1 MFFKRRDYRMLQSP
15 GWAFGSLGMV
25 LFLQLLVFFLD
36 SKTHRW
42 FRLQG
47 VGTLQP
53 SEFAKPA
60 LIVFFAYFVTQKR
73 EAINTRRTIVAA
85 SLALAVLAAT
95 VGLGDLGTAIVLIVP
110 AAVVFYVAGLE
121 RKFVVAALAV
131 GAAVRRRIRCF
142 QALPHGAH
150 RRILRSRLQID
161 RHAWIPTARS
171 RNTSAS
177 RSPRATPAIRCG
189 NPKSRSAAADRS
201 GLGLMQGKQK
211 ILYLPE
217 AHTDFIYAVVG
228 EELGLWGCGAILAG
242 FLVILWRGLQL
253 YWVANDDFGRYLAL
267 GVTSSIVIQ
276 ALDQHERR
284 ARHGTDQG
292 NSAADD
298 QRGRQLADEH
308 AHLSGNAAE
317 RERALRILRLDDA
330 PWIRDGDNRDGRRR
344 DGRAC
349 DAAARG
355 GARIRTPTGINPSL
369 SARAT
374 ASKRSWCRRPV
385 FRSNSS
391 RSAD

>member
-1 MFFKRRDYRMLQSP
+1 MAQQMKSDWLLFGTVVAMAGAGLVMVYSASSVVAQLNPRINSSYYYAAHQLVWAAVSFVALMFFKRRDYRMLQNP

-73 EAINTRRTIVAA
+73 EAINTKRTIVAA

-121 RKFVVAALAV
+121 RKFVLAALAV
-131 GAAVRRRIRCF
+131 GALVAVGFVASKPYRMARIVGFFDPDYKLIDMLDTDGKIKKYISQSVTTRDASY
-142 QALPHGAH
+142 QVKQSKIAIGSGGAL
-150 RRILRSRLQID
+150 
-161 RHAWIPTARS
+161 
-171 RNTSAS
+171 
-177 RSPRATPAIRCG
+177 
-189 NPKSRSAAADRS
+189 

-242 FLVILWRGLQL
+242 FLVILWRGFQL

-276 ALDQHERR
+276 ALINMSVVL
-284 ARHGTDQG
+284 GMGPTKG
-292 NSAADD
+292 IPLPMISA
-298 QRGRQLADEH
+298 GGSSLMSTLICLGMLLSVSEH
-308 AHLSGNAAE
+308 SGY
-317 RERALRILRLDDA
+317 
-330 PWIRDGDNRDGRRR
+330 
-344 DGRAC
+344 
-349 DAAARG
+349 
-355 GARIRTPTGINPSL
+355 
-369 SARAT
+369 
-374 ASKRSWCRRPV
+374 
-385 FRSNSS
+385 
-391 RSAD
+391 

>member
-1 MFFKRRDYRMLQSP
+1 MAQQLKSDWLLFGTVVAMAGAGLVMIYSASSVVAELNPRINSSFYYAAHQLVWAAVSFVALMFFKRRDYRALQSP

-110 AAVVFYVAGLE
+110 AAVIFYVAGLE

-131 GAAVRRRIRCF
+131 GALVAVGFVASKPYRMARIVGF
-142 QALPHGAH
+142 FDPDYKW
-150 RRILRSRLQID
+150 ID
-161 RHAWIPTARS
+161 MVDPDGKIKKYVSQSVTTRD
-171 RNTSAS
+171 AS
-177 RSPRATPAIRCG
+177 YQVRQSKIAIG
-189 NPKSRSAAADRS
+189 SGGLL

-242 FLVILWRGLQL
+242 FLVILWRGMQL

-276 ALDQHERR
+276 ALINMSVVL
-284 ARHGTDQG
+284 GMGPTKG
-292 NSAADD
+292 IPLPMISA
-298 QRGRQLADEH
+298 GGSSLMSTLICLGMLLSVSEH
-308 AHLSGNAAE
+308 SGY
-317 RERALRILRLDDA
+317 
-330 PWIRDGDNRDGRRR
+330 
-344 DGRAC
+344 
-349 DAAARG
+349 
-355 GARIRTPTGINPSL
+355 
-369 SARAT
+369 
-374 ASKRSWCRRPV
+374 
-385 FRSNSS
+385 
-391 RSAD
+391 

>member
-1 MFFKRRDYRMLQSP
+1 MAQQMKSDWLLFGTVVAMAGAGLVMVYSASSVVAQLNPRINSSYYYAAHQLVWAAVSFVALMFFKRRDYRMLQSP

-25 LFLQLLVFFLD
+25 LFLQILVFFLD

-60 LIVFFAYFVTQKR
+60 LIIFFAYFVTQKR

-95 VGLGDLGTAIVLIVP
+95 VGLGDLGTAVVLIVP

-121 RKFVVAALAV
+121 RKFVLAAVAV
-131 GAAVRRRIRCF
+131 GALVAVGFVASKPYRMARIVGF
-142 QALPHGAH
+142 FDPDYKL
-150 RRILRSRLQID
+150 ID
-161 RHAWIPTARS
+161 MVDPDGKVKKYVSQSVTTRDAGYQVRQSKI
-171 RNTSAS
+171 
-177 RSPRATPAIRCG
+177 AIG
-189 NPKSRSAAADRS
+189 SGGFL

-228 EELGLWGCGAILAG
+228 EELGLWGCAAILGG
-242 FLVILWRGLQL
+242 FLVILWRGMQL

-276 ALDQHERR
+276 ALINMSVVL
-284 ARHGTDQG
+284 GMGPTKG
-292 NSAADD
+292 IPLPMISA
-298 QRGRQLADEH
+298 GGSSLMSTLICLGMLLSVSEH
-308 AHLSGNAAE
+308 SGY
-317 RERALRILRLDDA
+317 
-330 PWIRDGDNRDGRRR
+330 
-344 DGRAC
+344 
-349 DAAARG
+349 
-355 GARIRTPTGINPSL
+355 
-369 SARAT
+369 
-374 ASKRSWCRRPV
+374 
-385 FRSNSS
+385 
-391 RSAD
+391 

>member
-1 MFFKRRDYRMLQSP
+1 MAQQLKSDWLLFGTVVAMAGAGLVMVYSASSVTAQLNPRIQSSYYYAAHQLVWAVVSFVALMFFKRRDYRMLQSP
-15 GWAFGSLGMV
+15 AWAFGSLGMV

-60 LIVFFAYFVTQKR
+60 LIIFFAYFVTQKR

-95 VGLGDLGTAIVLIVP
+95 VGLGDLGTAVVLIVP
-110 AAVVFYVAGLE
+110 AAVVFFVAGLE

-131 GAAVRRRIRCF
+131 GVLISVGFVAAKPYRMARIVGFFDPEYKYIDVVDPDGKIKKYISQSVTTRDAGYQVRQSKI
-142 QALPHGAH
+142 
-150 RRILRSRLQID
+150 
-161 RHAWIPTARS
+161 
-171 RNTSAS
+171 
-177 RSPRATPAIRCG
+177 AIG
-189 NPKSRSAAADRS
+189 SGGLF

-242 FLVILWRGLQL
+242 FLVILWRGVQL

-276 ALDQHERR
+276 ALINMSVVL
-284 ARHGTDQG
+284 GMGPTKG
-292 NSAADD
+292 IPLPMISA
-298 QRGRQLADEH
+298 GGSSLMSTLICLGMLLSVSEH
-308 AHLSGNAAE
+308 SGY
-317 RERALRILRLDDA
+317 
-330 PWIRDGDNRDGRRR
+330 
-344 DGRAC
+344 
-349 DAAARG
+349 
-355 GARIRTPTGINPSL
+355 
-369 SARAT
+369 
-374 ASKRSWCRRPV
+374 
-385 FRSNSS
+385 
-391 RSAD
+391 